1 MRWTRRTGP
10 SLAVVATALLATSCS
25 AGAGA
30 GSTANPAAA
39 KETSPLTAAL
49 GGEQESA
56 GPAPAVPGARKGGTV
71 NVYNSVEFRH
81 LDPQKV
87 YAGAAYNASLLWGRQ
102 LTQYQVVDG
111 KAKLVGDLATD
122 TGTSADGGRTWTYR
136 LKDGVAWEDGKP
148 ITAQDVKYGIERT
161 FGKGYEVGPPY
172 WPQWLTGEASYEDAR
187 KKYAGPQDGDLAAIE
202 TPDERTVVFHFPQ
215 PQADVPYMA
224 AQSSSSPVRRDKDTG
239 TDYDRLP
246 FATGPYRIAE
256 HVQNTR
262 MVLERN
268 PYWKAETDPVRSQYP
283 DRFVFTYG
291 KEALNIN
298 QEILSGRDGGADATT
313 ASDELSPEL
322 YRTAD
327 TDPKAK
333 DLVVSG
339 RQGAFVTQLVI
350 NNERVPDVE
359 VRKALHLAYPRQQ
372 ARQVQ
377 GGSRIG
383 ELATTL
389 SSPALI
395 DWQKYD
401 LYPARPEGDPDAA
414 KAQLAKAKQP
424 PASLTYGYKNT
435 PDGQRVAQVLVD
447 GFARAGITVV
457 PKPID
462 PKAFLD
468 EVHRADSPYDLYE
481 ETSSVDWPTPSTLV
495 PFAFDGR
502 AGNDLNS
509 ARYRNPAVDKEID
522 RINGIGE
529 PRAKAKELYAL
540 EQTVMKDVPVLPFA
554 YPTANQ
560 LRGGNVGGA
569 FIHPIYGTVGL
580 AWLYLKS

>member
-1 MRWTRRTGP
+1 MRWTKP
-10 SLAVVATALLATSCS
+10 SLAVVATALLASACS
-25 AGAGA
+25 AGAGTGPATA
-30 GSTANPAAA
+30 GASA

-49 GGEQESA
+49 GGEKESA
-56 GPAPAVPGARKGGTV
+56 GPAPAVPGARPGGTV

-87 YAGAAYNASLLWGRQ
+87 YAGATYNASLLWGRQ

-122 TGTSADGGRTWTYR
+122 TGASGDGGRTWTYR

-172 WPQWLTGEASYEDAR
+172 WPQWLTGEASYEAAR
-187 KKYAGPQDGDLAAIE
+187 TKYAGPQDGDLAAIE
-202 TPDERTVVFHFPQ
+202 TPDERTLVFHFPQ

-239 TDYDRLP
+239 TDYDRQP
-246 FATGPYRIAE
+246 FATGPYRIVE

-283 DRFVFTYG
+283 DKFVFTYG
-291 KEALNIN
+291 KEALNSN
-298 QEILSGRDGGADATT
+298 QEILSGRDGGANGTT
-313 ASDELSPEL
+313 ASDVLSPEL
-322 YRTAD
+322 YQTAD

-359 VRKALHLAYPRQQ
+359 VRKALHLGYPRQQ

-395 DWQKYD
+395 DWEKYD
-401 LYPARPEGDPDAA
+401 LYPARPEGDPEAA
-414 KAQLAKAKQP
+414 KATLAKAKQA

-447 GFARAGITVV
+447 GFAKSGITIV

-468 EVHRADSPYDLYE
+468 EVHRADSPYDLFE
-481 ETSSVDWPTPSTLV
+481 ETSSVDWPTPSTLI
-495 PFAFDGR
+495 PFSFDGR
-502 AGNDLNS
+502 AGSDLNS
-509 ARYRNPAVDKEID
+509 ARYRNPEVDKEID
-522 RINGIGE
+522 RINQIGE

-540 EQTVMKDVPVLPFA
+540 EKTVMKDVPVLPFA
-554 YPTANQ
+554 YPTVNQ
-560 LRGGNVGGA
+560 LRGSNVGGA
-569 FIHPIYGTVGL
+569 FVHPIYGTVSL

>member
-1 MRWTRRTGP
+1 MRWIKP
-10 SLAVVATALLATSCS
+10 SLAVIATAVLATSCS
-25 AGAGA
+25 AGAGSTSGTGGA
-30 GSTANPAAA
+30 GAAA
-39 KETSPLTAAL
+39 KESSPLTAAL
-49 GGEQESA
+49 GTEQESA
-56 GPAPAVPGARKGGTV
+56 GPAPAVPGARPGGTV
-71 NVYNSVEFRH
+71 NIYNTTDFRH

-87 YAGAAYNASLLWGRQ
+87 YAGAAYNTSLLWGRQ

-122 TGTSADGGRTWTYR
+122 TGTSADGGRTWTYK
-136 LKDGVAWEDGKP
+136 LKEGVSWEDGQP
-148 ITAQDVKYGIERT
+148 ITSQQVKYGIERS

-172 WPQWLTGEASYEDAR
+172 WPQWLTGEASYDDAR
-187 KKYAGPQDGDLAAIE
+187 KKYGGPQDGDLAAIE
-202 TPDERTVVFHFPQ
+202 TPDDRTLVLHFPQ

-224 AQSSSSPVRRDKDTG
+224 AQSSSSPVREDKDTG

-246 FATGPYRIAE
+246 FSSGPYRIVE

-262 MVLERN
+262 LVLERN
-268 PYWKAETDPVRSQYP
+268 PHWKAATDPIRNQYP
-283 DRFVFTYG
+283 EKFVFAFG

-313 ASDELSPEL
+313 VATQLSPEL
-322 YRTAD
+322 YQTVD

-333 DLVVSG
+333 ELVVSG

-377 GGSRIG
+377 GGTRVG

-389 SSPALI
+389 SSPALV

-401 LYPARPEGDPDAA
+401 LYPARPEGDPEAA
-414 KAQLAKAKQP
+414 KQALAKAKQP
-424 PASLTYGYKNT
+424 PAPLTYAYANT
-435 PDGQRVAQVLVD
+435 PNGQRVAQVLVE
-447 GFARAGITVV
+447 GFAKAGITIV
-457 PKPID
+457 PKPVD
-462 PKAFLD
+462 PKALLD
-468 EVHRADSPYDLYE
+468 EAHRADSPYDLFE

-495 PFAFDGR
+495 PFSFDGR
-502 AGNDLNS
+502 AGSDLNS
-509 ARYRNPAVDKEID
+509 ARYRNAEVDKEID
-522 RINGIGE
+522 RINQIGE

-554 YPTANQ
+554 YPTMNQ
-560 LRGGNVGGA
+560 LRGSNVGGA
-569 FIHPIYGTVGL
+569 FVHPIYGSVSP

>member
-1 MRWTRRTGP
+1 MRWTKP
-10 SLAVVATALLATSCS
+10 SLAVIATALLATSCS
-25 AGAGA
+25 AGASNTGSGGA
-30 GSTANPAAA
+30 QARD
-39 KETSPLTAAL
+39 TSPLTAAL
-49 GGEQESA
+49 GTEKESA
-56 GPAPAVPGARKGGTV
+56 GPAPAVAGARSGGTV
-71 NVYNSVEFRH
+71 NVYNSTEFRH

-87 YAGAAYNASLLWGRQ
+87 YAGAAYSASLLWGRQ

-136 LKDGVAWEDGKP
+136 LKEGVAWEDGKP
-148 ITAQDVKYGIERT
+148 ITSQDVKYGIERS

-172 WPQWLTGEASYEDAR
+172 WPLWLTGEVSYEAAR
-187 KKYAGPQDGDLAAIE
+187 AKYAGPQAGDLDAIQ

-239 TDYDRLP
+239 TDYDRVP

-268 PYWKAETDPVRSQYP
+268 PAWKAESDPIRNQYP

-291 KEALNIN
+291 REALNIN
-298 QEILSGRDGGADATT
+298 QQILSGRDGGADATVV
-313 ASDELSPEL
+313 SDVLSPEL
-322 YRTAD
+322 YQAAD

-333 DLVVSG
+333 ELVVSG
-339 RQGAFVTQLVI
+339 RRGAYVTRLLI
-350 NNERVPDVE
+350 NNDRVPDIA
-359 VRKALHLAYPRQQ
+359 VRKALNLAYPRQQ

-377 GGSRIG
+377 GGSRTG
-383 ELATTL
+383 EFATTL
-389 SSPALI
+389 SSPALV

-401 LYPARPEGDPDAA
+401 LYPAKPEGDPEAA
-414 KAQLAKAKQP
+414 KAELAKAAQP
-424 PASLTYGYKNT
+424 PASLTYAYKNT

-447 GFARAGITVV
+447 GFGKAGITVV

-462 PKAFLD
+462 PKAFSD
-468 EVHRADSPYDLYE
+468 EVARADSPYDLYE
-481 ETSSVDWPTPSTLV
+481 STNSVDWPTPSTLI
-495 PFAFDGR
+495 PFSFDGR
-502 AGNDLNS
+502 TS
-509 ARYRNPAVDKEID
+509 ADFNETRYRNPEVDKEID
-522 RINGIGE
+522 RINQIGE

-540 EQTVMKDVPVLPFA
+540 EQKVMKDLPELPLY
-554 YPTANQ
+554 YPSVNQ
-560 LRGGNVGGA
+560 LRGSNLGGA

-580 AWLYLKS
+580 SWLYLKS

>member
-1 MRWTRRTGP
+1 MRWTRP
-10 SLAVVATALLATSCS
+10 SLAVIATALLVTSCS
-25 AGAGA
+25 AGAGSTGSA
-30 GSTANPAAA
+30 GAGAST

-49 GGEQESA
+49 GTEQESA
-56 GPAPAVPGARKGGTV
+56 GPAPAVPGARAGGTL

-122 TGTSADGGRTWTYR
+122 TGTPADGGRTWTYK
-136 LKDGVAWEDGKP
+136 LKQGVAWEDGKP

-172 WPQWLTGEASYEDAR
+172 WPQWLTGEADYEAAR
-187 KKYAGPQDGDLAAIE
+187 AKYAGPQDGDLAAIE

-239 TDYDRLP
+239 TDYDRQP
-246 FATGPYRIAE
+246 FATGPYRIVE

-268 PYWKAETDPVRSQYP
+268 PAWKPETDPIRNQYP
-283 DRFVFTYG
+283 EKFVFTYG
-291 KEALNIN
+291 KEALNLN
-298 QEILSGRDGGADATT
+298 QEILSGRDGGANATT
-313 ASDELSPEL
+313 ASDTLSPEL
-322 YRTAD
+322 YQTTD
-327 TDPKAK
+327 TDPRAK
-333 DLVVSG
+333 ELVVTG

-350 NNERVPDVE
+350 NNERVPDLA
-359 VRKALHLAYPRQQ
+359 VRKALNLAYPRQQ

-377 GGSRIG
+377 GGSRTG
-383 ELATTL
+383 EAATTL

-401 LYPARPEGDPDAA
+401 LYPAKPEGDPEAA
-414 KAQLAKAKQP
+414 KAELAKAKQA
-424 PASLTYGYKNT
+424 PAGLTYAYRNT
-435 PDGQRVAQVLVD
+435 PNGQRVAQVLVD
-447 GFARAGITVV
+447 GFAKAGITVV
-457 PKPID
+457 PKPVD

-468 EVHRADSPYDLYE
+468 EVHRADSPYDLFE
-481 ETSSVDWPTPSTLV
+481 ETSSVDWPTPSTLI
-495 PFAFDGR
+495 PFSFDGR
-502 AGNDLNS
+502 AGSDLNS
-509 ARYRNPAVDKEID
+509 ARYRNPEVDKEID
-522 RINGIGE
+522 RINRIGE

-540 EQTVMKDVPVLPFA
+540 EQTVMKDLPVLPFS
-554 YPTANQ
+554 YPTTSQ
-560 LRGGNVGGA
+560 LRGSNVGGA
-569 FIHPIYGTVGL
+569 FVHPIYGTVSL

>member
-1 MRWTRRTGP
+1 MRWTRP
-10 SLAVVATALLATSCS
+10 SLAVIATALLATSCS
-25 AGAGA
+25 AGAGSTTGSGGAA
-30 GSTANPAAA
+30 GASA
-39 KETSPLTAAL
+39 KETSPLTAVL
-49 GGEQESA
+49 GSEQESA
-56 GPAPAVPGARKGGTV
+56 GPAPAVPGARAGGTV

-87 YAGAAYNASLLWGRQ
+87 YAGATYNASLLWGRQ

-122 TGTSADGGRTWTYR
+122 TGTPADGGRTWTYR
-136 LKDGVAWEDGKP
+136 LKPGVAWEDGQP

-172 WPQWLTGEASYEDAR
+172 WPQWLTGEAGYEAAR
-187 KKYAGPQDGDLAAIE
+187 TKYAGPQAGDLDAIE
-202 TPDERTVVFHFPQ
+202 TPDERTIVFHFPQ

-246 FATGPYRIAE
+246 FATGPYRIVE

-268 PYWKAETDPVRSQYP
+268 PAWKPETDPIRSQYP
-283 DRFVFTYG
+283 EKFVFTYG
-291 KEALNIN
+291 KEALNLN
-298 QEILSGRDGGADATT
+298 QEILSGRDGGANATT
-313 ASDELSPEL
+313 ASDTLSAEL
-322 YRTAD
+322 YQTTD

-333 DLVVSG
+333 ELVVSG
-339 RQGAFVTQLVI
+339 RQGAFVTQLMI
-350 NNERVPDVE
+350 NNARVPDVE

-377 GGSRIG
+377 GGARTG

-395 DWQKYD
+395 DHQKYD
-401 LYPARPEGDPDAA
+401 LYPARPEGDPEAA
-414 KAQLAKAKQP
+414 RAALAKAEQAP
-424 PASLTYGYKNT
+424 GSLTYAYRNT
-435 PDGQRVAQVLVD
+435 PTGQRVAQVLVE
-447 GFARAGITVV
+447 GFGKAGITVV
-457 PKPID
+457 PKPVD

-468 EVHRADSPYDLYE
+468 EVHRTDSPYDLFE

-495 PFAFDGR
+495 PFSFDGR
-502 AGNDLNS
+502 AGSDINS
-509 ARYRNPAVDKEID
+509 ARYRNPEVDKEID
-522 RINGIGE
+522 RINQIGE

-540 EQTVMKDVPVLPFA
+540 EQTVMKDLPVLPFA
-554 YPTANQ
+554 YPTVNQ
-560 LRGGNVGGA
+560 LRGSNVGGA
-569 FIHPIYGTVGL
+569 FVHPIYGTVSL

>member
-1 MRWTRRTGP
+1 MRWIRP
-10 SLAVVATALLATSCS
+10 SLAVLATALLATSCS
-25 AGAGA
+25 AGAA
-30 GSTANPAAA
+30 STSSTAGPGAAA
-39 KETSPLTAAL
+39 KDASPLTAAL
-49 GGEQESA
+49 GTEQESA
-56 GPAPAVPGARKGGTV
+56 GPAPAVAGARQGGTV
-71 NVYNSVEFRH
+71 NVYNATDFRH

-87 YAGAAYNASLLWGRQ
+87 YAGATYNTSLLWGRQ

-122 TGTSADGGRTWTYR
+122 TGTSTDGGRTWTYR
-136 LKDGVAWEDGKP
+136 LKEGVAWEDGQP
-148 ITAQDVKYGIERT
+148 ITSQQVKYGIQRS

-172 WPQWLTGEASYEDAR
+172 WPQWLTGEASYDDAR
-187 KKYAGPQDGDLAAIE
+187 KKYGGPQDGDLAAIE

-239 TDYDRLP
+239 TDYDRQP
-246 FATGPYRIAE
+246 FATGPYRIVE

-268 PYWKAETDPVRSQYP
+268 PHWKPETDPIRSQYP
-283 DRFVFTYG
+283 EKFVFTFG

-313 ASDELSPEL
+313 AATLLSPEL
-322 YRTAD
+322 YQTVD

-339 RQGAFVTQLVI
+339 RQGAFVTYLMV
-350 NNERVPDVE
+350 NNERVADVE
-359 VRKALHLAYPRQQ
+359 VRKALNLAYPRQQ
-372 ARQVQ
+372 ARQVR
-377 GGSRIG
+377 GGSRAG

-389 SSPALI
+389 SSPALL

-401 LYPARPEGDPDAA
+401 LDPARPEGDPEAA
-414 KAQLAKAKQP
+414 KAALAKAKQA
-424 PASLTYGYKNT
+424 PAPLTYAYANT

-447 GFARAGITVV
+447 GFAKAGITVV
-457 PKPID
+457 PKPVD
-462 PKAFLD
+462 PKALLD
-468 EVHRADSPYDLYE
+468 EVHRADSPYDLWE
-481 ETSSVDWPTPSTLV
+481 ETSSVDWPTPSTLI
-495 PFAFDGR
+495 PFSFDGR
-502 AGNDLNS
+502 ANSDINS
-509 ARYRNPAVDKEID
+509 ARYRNPEVDKEID
-522 RINGIGE
+522 RINQIGE

-540 EQTVMKDVPVLPFA
+540 EQTVMKDLPVLPFS
-554 YPTANQ
+554 YPTVNQ
-560 LRGGNVGGA
+560 LRGSNVGGA
-569 FIHPIYGTVGL
+569 FIHPIYGTVSL

>member
-1 MRWTRRTGP
+1 MRWTKP
-10 SLAVVATALLATSCS
+10 SLAVIATALLATSCS
-25 AGAGA
+25 AGAGSTGSAA
-30 GSTANPAAA
+30 GAAPT

-49 GGEQESA
+49 GTEKDSA
-56 GPAPAVPGARKGGTV
+56 GPAPAVPGARPGGTV

-87 YAGAAYNASLLWGRQ
+87 YAGASYNASLLWGRQ
-102 LTQYQVVDG
+102 LTQYQIVDG
-111 KAKLVGDLATD
+111 QAKLVGDLATD
-122 TGTSADGGRTWTYR
+122 TGTSTDGGRTWTYR
-136 LKDGVAWEDGKP
+136 LKEGVAWEDGKP
-148 ITAQDVKYGIERT
+148 VTAQDVKYGIERT

-172 WPQWLTGEASYEDAR
+172 WPQWLTGEADYEAAR
-187 KKYAGPQDGDLAAIE
+187 AKYAGPQDGDLAAIE
-202 TPDERTVVFHFPQ
+202 TPDERTLVFHFPQ

-268 PYWKAETDPVRSQYP
+268 PAWKAETDPIRNQYP
-283 DRFVFTYG
+283 DKFVFTYG
-291 KEALNIN
+291 KEALNGN
-298 QEILSGRDGGADATT
+298 QEILSGRDGGANATT

-322 YRTAD
+322 YQAAD

-333 DLVVSG
+333 GLIVSG
-339 RQGAFVTQLVI
+339 RRGAFVSQLVI
-350 NNERVPDVE
+350 NNERVPDVQ
-359 VRKALHLAYPRQQ
+359 VRRALNLAYPRQQ

-377 GGSRIG
+377 GGSRTG

-401 LYPARPEGDPDAA
+401 LNPAKPEGDPEAA
-414 KAQLAKAKQP
+414 KVALAKAEHA

-447 GFARAGITVV
+447 GFGKAGITVV

-468 EVHRADSPYDLYE
+468 EVHRADSPYDLFE
-481 ETSSVDWPTPSTLV
+481 ETSSVDWPTPSTLI
-495 PFAFDGR
+495 PFSFDGR
-502 AGNDLNS
+502 AGGDINS

-522 RINGIGE
+522 RINQIGE

-540 EQTVMKDVPVLPFA
+540 EQTVMKDLPVLPLT
-554 YPTANQ
+554 YPTVNQ
-560 LRGGNVGGA
+560 LRGSNVGGA
-569 FIHPIYGTVGL
+569 FIHPIYGAVGL
-580 AWLYLKS
+580 TWLYLKS

>member
-1 MRWTRRTGP
+1 MRWTKP
-10 SLAVVATALLATSCS
+10 SLAVIATALLATSCS
-25 AGAGA
+25 AGAGSTGSAA
-30 GSTANPAAA
+30 GPAPA

-49 GGEQESA
+49 GTEKDSA
-56 GPAPAVPGARKGGTV
+56 GPAPAVPGARPGGTV

-87 YAGAAYNASLLWGRQ
+87 YAGASYNASLLWGRQ
-102 LTQYQVVDG
+102 LTQYQIVDG

-122 TGTSADGGRTWTYR
+122 TGTSTDGGRTWTYR
-136 LKDGVAWEDGKP
+136 LKEGVAWEDGKP

-172 WPQWLTGEASYEDAR
+172 WPQWLTGEPSYEAAR
-187 KKYAGPQDGDLAAIE
+187 AKYAGPQDGDLAAIE
-202 TPDERTVVFHFPQ
+202 TPDERTLVLHFPQ

-246 FATGPYRIAE
+246 FASGPYRIAE

-268 PYWKAETDPVRSQYP
+268 PAWKAETDPIRNQYP
-283 DRFVFTYG
+283 DKFVFTYG
-291 KEALNIN
+291 KEALNGN
-298 QEILSGRDGGADATT
+298 QEILSGRDGGANATT

-322 YRTAD
+322 YQAAD

-339 RQGAFVTQLVI
+339 RRGAFVSQLVI

-359 VRKALHLAYPRQQ
+359 VRRALNLAYPRQQ

-377 GGSRIG
+377 GGSRTG

-401 LYPARPEGDPDAA
+401 LNPAKPEGDPEAA
-414 KAQLAKAKQP
+414 KAALAKAEQA

-447 GFARAGITVV
+447 GFGKAGITVV

-468 EVHRADSPYDLYE
+468 EVHRADSPYDLFE
-481 ETSSVDWPTPSTLV
+481 ETSSVDWPTPSTLI
-495 PFAFDGR
+495 PFSFDGR
-502 AGNDLNS
+502 AGGDINA

-522 RINGIGE
+522 RINQIGE

-540 EQTVMKDVPVLPFA
+540 EQTVMKDLPVLPLT
-554 YPTANQ
+554 YPTVNQ
-560 LRGGNVGGA
+560 LRGSNVGGA
-569 FIHPIYGTVGL
+569 FIHPIYGAVGL
-580 AWLYLKS
+580 TWLYLKS

>member
-1 MRWTRRTGP
+1 MRWTRP
-10 SLAVVATALLATSCS
+10 SLAVIATALLVTSCS
-25 AGAGA
+25 AGAGSTGSA
-30 GSTANPAAA
+30 GPGASA

-49 GGEQESA
+49 GTEQEST
-56 GPAPAVPGARKGGTV
+56 GPAPAVPGARAGGTV

-87 YAGAAYNASLLWGRQ
+87 YAGATYNASLLWGRQ
-102 LTQYQVVDG
+102 LTQYQIVDG

-122 TGTSADGGRTWTYR
+122 TGTPTDGGHTWTYR
-136 LKDGVAWEDGKP
+136 LKPGVAWEDGKP

-172 WPQWLTGEASYEDAR
+172 WPQWLTGAADYEAAR
-187 KKYAGPQDGDLAAIE
+187 AEYAGPQDGDLAAIE

-239 TDYDRLP
+239 MDYDRQP
-246 FATGPYRIAE
+246 FATGPYRIVE

-268 PYWKAETDPVRSQYP
+268 PAWKPETDPIRSQYP
-283 DRFVFTYG
+283 ERFVFTYG
-291 KEALNIN
+291 KEALNLN

-313 ASDELSPEL
+313 AADPLSPEL
-322 YRTAD
+322 YQTTD
-327 TDPKAK
+327 TDPKAQE
-333 DLVVSG
+333 LVVSG

-359 VRKALHLAYPRQQ
+359 VRKALHLAYPRRQ

-377 GGSRIG
+377 GGARTG

-395 DWQKYD
+395 DWEKYD
-401 LYPARPEGDPDAA
+401 LYPAKPEGDPEAA
-414 KAQLAKAKQP
+414 RAELAKAGQAP
-424 PASLTYGYKNT
+424 GSLTYAYRNT
-435 PDGQRVAQVLVD
+435 PNGQRVAQVLVD
-447 GFARAGITVV
+447 GFAKAGITVV

-468 EVHRADSPYDLYE
+468 EVHRADSPYDLFE

-495 PFAFDGR
+495 PFSFDGR
-502 AGNDLNS
+502 AGSDINS
-509 ARYRNPAVDKEID
+509 ARYRNPVVDAEID
-522 RINGIGE
+522 RINRIGE

-540 EQTVMKDVPVLPFA
+540 EQTVMKDLPVLPLA
-554 YPTANQ
+554 YPTVSQ
-560 LRGGNVGGA
+560 LHGSNVGGA
-569 FIHPIYGTVGL
+569 FIHPIYGTVSL

>member
-1 MRWTRRTGP
+1 MRWIKP
-10 SLAVVATALLATSCS
+10 SLAVIATAVLATSCS
-25 AGAGA
+25 AGAGSTSGA
-30 GSTANPAAA
+30 GAGAA
-39 KETSPLTAAL
+39 KESSPLTAAL
-49 GGEQESA
+49 GTEKESA
-56 GPAPAVPGARKGGTV
+56 GPAPAVPGARPGGTV
-71 NVYNSVEFRH
+71 NVYNTTDFRH

-87 YAGAAYNASLLWGRQ
+87 YAGAAYNTSLLWGRQ

-136 LKDGVAWEDGKP
+136 LKEGVAWEDGQP
-148 ITAQDVKYGIERT
+148 ITSQQVKYGIERS

-172 WPQWLTGEASYEDAR
+172 WPQWLTGEASYDDAR
-187 KKYAGPQDGDLAAIE
+187 KKYGGPQDGDLAAIE
-202 TPDERTVVFHFPQ
+202 TPDDRTLVLHFPQ

-224 AQSSSSPVRRDKDTG
+224 AQSSSSPVRKDKDTG

-246 FATGPYRIAE
+246 FSSGPYRIAE

-262 MVLERN
+262 LVLERN
-268 PYWKAETDPVRSQYP
+268 PHWKAETDPIRNQYP
-283 DRFVFTYG
+283 EKFVFTFG

-313 ASDELSPEL
+313 VATQLSPEL
-322 YRTAD
+322 YQSVD
-327 TDPKAK
+327 TDPEAK
-333 DLVVSG
+333 ELVVSG

-350 NNERVPDVE
+350 NNERVPDVQ

-377 GGSRIG
+377 GGTRVG

-389 SSPALI
+389 SSPALV

-401 LYPARPEGDPDAA
+401 LYPAKPEGDPEAA
-414 KAQLAKAKQP
+414 KQELAKAKQP
-424 PASLTYGYKNT
+424 PAALTYAYANT
-435 PDGQRVAQVLVD
+435 PNGQRVAQVLVE
-447 GFARAGITVV
+447 GFAKAGITIV

-462 PKAFLD
+462 AKALLD
-468 EVHRADSPYDLYE
+468 EAHRADSPYDLFE

-495 PFAFDGR
+495 PFSFDGR
-502 AGNDLNS
+502 ANSDLNS
-509 ARYRNPAVDKEID
+509 ARYHNAEVDKEID
-522 RINGIGE
+522 RINQIGE

-554 YPTANQ
+554 YPTMNQ
-560 LRGGNVGGA
+560 LRGSNVGGA
-569 FIHPIYGTVGL
+569 FVHPIYGSVSL

>member
-1 MRWTRRTGP
+1 MRWIKP
-10 SLAVVATALLATSCS
+10 SLAVVATAVLATSCS
-25 AGAGA
+25 AGAGSTPGTGA
-30 GSTANPAAA
+30 GATAR
-39 KETSPLTAAL
+39 ESSPLTAAL
-49 GGEQESA
+49 GTEKESA
-56 GPAPAVPGARKGGTV
+56 GPAPAVPGARAGGTV
-71 NVYNSVEFRH
+71 NVYNTTDFRH

-87 YAGAAYNASLLWGRQ
+87 YAGAAYNTSLLWGRQ

-111 KAKLVGDLATD
+111 KARLVGDLATD
-122 TGTSADGGRTWTYR
+122 TGTPADGGRTWTYR
-136 LKDGVAWEDGKP
+136 LKEGVAWEDGQP
-148 ITAQDVKYGIERT
+148 ITSQQVKYGIERS

-172 WPQWLTGEASYEDAR
+172 WPQWLTGEASYDDAR

-202 TPDERTVVFHFPQ
+202 TPDDRTLVLHFPQ

-246 FATGPYRIAE
+246 FASGPYRIAE

-262 MVLERN
+262 LVLERN
-268 PYWKAETDPVRSQYP
+268 PHWKAETDPIRSQYP
-283 DRFVFTYG
+283 ERFVFTFG

-313 ASDELSPEL
+313 VATQLSPEL
-322 YRTAD
+322 YQNVD

-333 DLVVSG
+333 ELVVSG

-377 GGSRIG
+377 GGSRVG

-389 SSPALI
+389 SSPALV

-401 LYPARPEGDPDAA
+401 LYPAKPEGDPEAA
-414 KAQLAKAKQP
+414 KQALARAKQP
-424 PASLTYGYKNT
+424 PAALTYAYAST
-435 PDGQRVAQVLVD
+435 PNGQRVAQVLVE
-447 GFARAGITVV
+447 GFAKAGITIV
-457 PKPID
+457 PKPVD
-462 PKAFLD
+462 PKALLD
-468 EVHRADSPYDLYE
+468 EAHRADSPYDLFE

-495 PFAFDGR
+495 PFSFDGR
-502 AGNDLNS
+502 ANGDLNS
-509 ARYRNPAVDKEID
+509 ARYRNAEVDKEID
-522 RINGIGE
+522 RINQIGE

-554 YPTANQ
+554 YPAVNQ
-560 LRGGNVGGA
+560 LRGSNVGGA
-569 FIHPIYGTVGL
+569 FVHPIYGSVGL

>member
-1 MRWTRRTGP
+1 MRWTRP
-10 SLAVVATALLATSCS
+10 SLAVIATALLATSCS
-25 AGAGA
+25 AGAGSTGSA
-30 GSTANPAAA
+30 GAGAPA

-49 GGEQESA
+49 GTEQESA
-56 GPAPAVPGARKGGTV
+56 GPAPAVPGARAGGTV

-122 TGTSADGGRTWTYR
+122 TGTPADGGRTWTYR
-136 LKDGVAWEDGKP
+136 LKQGVAWEDGKP
-148 ITAQDVKYGIERT
+148 ITSQDVKYGIERT

-172 WPQWLTGEASYEDAR
+172 WPQWLTGEADYEAAR
-187 KKYAGPQDGDLAAIE
+187 AKYAGPQDGDLAAIE
-202 TPDERTVVFHFPQ
+202 TPDERTLVFHFPQ

-239 TDYDRLP
+239 TEYDRQP
-246 FATGPYRIAE
+246 FATGPYRIVE

-268 PYWKAETDPVRSQYP
+268 PAWKPETDPIRNQYP
-283 DRFVFTYG
+283 EKFVFTYG
-291 KEALNIN
+291 KETLNLN
-298 QEILSGRDGGADATT
+298 QEILSGRDGGANATT
-313 ASDELSPEL
+313 AADVLSPEL
-322 YRTAD
+322 YQTAD
-327 TDPKAK
+327 TDPKARE
-333 DLVVSG
+333 LVVTG

-350 NNERVPDVE
+350 NNERVPDLA
-359 VRKALHLAYPRQQ
+359 VRKALNLAYPRQQ

-377 GGSRIG
+377 GGARTG

-401 LYPARPEGDPDAA
+401 LDPAKPEGDPEAA
-414 KAQLAKAKQP
+414 RAELAKAGQAP
-424 PASLTYGYKNT
+424 GSLTYGYKNT
-435 PDGQRVAQVLVD
+435 PNGQRVAQVLVD
-447 GFARAGITVV
+447 GFAKAGITVV

-468 EVHRADSPYDLYE
+468 EVHRTDAPYDLFE

-495 PFAFDGR
+495 PFSFDGR
-502 AGNDLNS
+502 AGSDINA

-522 RINGIGE
+522 RINRIGE

-540 EQTVMKDVPVLPFA
+540 EQTVMKDLPVLPFA
-554 YPTANQ
+554 YPTTSQ
-560 LRGGNVGGA
+560 LRGSNVGGA
-569 FIHPIYGTVGL
+569 FVHPIYGTVSL

>member
-1 MRWTRRTGP
+1 MRWTKP
-10 SLAVVATALLATSCS
+10 SLAVIATALLATSCS
-25 AGAGA
+25 AGASNSGSGGA
-30 GSTANPAAA
+30 QA

-49 GGEQESA
+49 GTEKESA
-56 GPAPAVPGARKGGTV
+56 GPAPAVAGARSGGTV
-71 NVYNSVEFRH
+71 NVYNATEFRH

-87 YAGAAYNASLLWGRQ
+87 YAGATYSASLLWGRQ

-136 LKDGVAWEDGKP
+136 LKQGVAWEDGKP

-172 WPQWLTGEASYEDAR
+172 WPQWLTGEAGYEAAVA
-187 KKYAGPQDGDLAAIE
+187 KYAGPQSGDLAAIE

-224 AQSSSSPVRRDKDTG
+224 AQSSSAPVRRDKDTG

-268 PYWKAETDPVRSQYP
+268 PAWKAETDPIRNQYP

-291 KEALNIN
+291 KETLSIN
-298 QEILSGRDGGADATT
+298 QQILSGRDGGADATT
-313 ASDELSPEL
+313 AADTLSPEL
-322 YRTAD
+322 YQSAD

-333 DLVVSG
+333 ELVVSG
-339 RQGAFVTQLVI
+339 RQGAFVTQLVV
-350 NNERVPDVE
+350 NNERVSDVA

-377 GGSRIG
+377 GGSRTG

-401 LYPARPEGDPDAA
+401 LYPARPEGDPEAA
-414 KAQLAKAKQP
+414 RAELAKAKQA

-435 PDGQRVAQVLVD
+435 PNGQRVAQVLVD
-447 GFARAGITVV
+447 GFGKAGITVV

-462 PKAFLD
+462 PKSFLD
-468 EVHRADSPYDLYE
+468 EVHRADSPYDLFE
-481 ETSSVDWPTPSTLV
+481 ETSSVDWPTPSTLI
-495 PFAFDGR
+495 PFSFDGR
-502 AGNDLNS
+502 AGADLNA
-509 ARYRNPAVDKEID
+509 ARYRNPEVDKEID
-522 RINGIGE
+522 RINRIGE

-540 EQTVMKDVPVLPFA
+540 ERTVMKDVPVLPYA
-554 YPTANQ
+554 YPTVNQ
-560 LRGGNVGGA
+560 LRGANVGGA
-569 FIHPIYGTVGL
+569 FIHPIYGTIGL
-580 AWLYLKS
+580 SWLYLKS

>member
-1 MRWTRRTGP
+1 MRWIKP

-30 GSTANPAAA
+30 GSGTSSAPA
-39 KETSPLTAAL
+39 KDSSPLTAAL
-49 GGEQESA
+49 GTEKESA
-56 GPAPAVPGARKGGTV
+56 GPAPAVPGARAGGTV
-71 NVYNSVEFRH
+71 NVYNTVDFRH

-87 YAGAAYNASLLWGRQ
+87 YAGAAYNTSLLWGRQ

-122 TGTSADGGRTWTYR
+122 TGTPADGGRTWTYR
-136 LKDGVAWEDGKP
+136 LKEGVAWEDGQP
-148 ITAQDVKYGIERT
+148 ITSQQVKYGIERT

-172 WPQWLTGEASYEDAR
+172 WPQWLTGEAGYDDAR
-187 KKYAGPQDGDLAAIE
+187 KKYGGPQDGDLAAIE
-202 TPDERTVVFHFPQ
+202 TPDDRTLVFHFPQ

-224 AQSSSSPVRRDKDTG
+224 AQSSSSPVRKDKDTG

-246 FATGPYRIAE
+246 FSSGPYRIAE

-268 PYWKAETDPVRSQYP
+268 PHWKPETDPIRNQYP
-283 DRFVFTYG
+283 EKFVFSFG

-313 ASDELSPEL
+313 VATQLSPEL
-322 YRTAD
+322 YQTVD

-377 GGSRIG
+377 GGTRAG

-389 SSPALI
+389 SSPALV

-401 LYPARPEGDPDAA
+401 LYPAKPEGDPEAA
-414 KAQLAKAKQP
+414 KAALARAKQA
-424 PASLTYGYKNT
+424 PASLTYAYANT
-435 PDGQRVAQVLVD
+435 PTGQRVAQVLVE
-447 GFARAGITVV
+447 GFAKAGITIV
-457 PKPID
+457 PKPVD
-462 PKAFLD
+462 AKALLD
-468 EVHRADSPYDLYE
+468 EAHRADSPYDLFE
-481 ETSSVDWPTPSTLV
+481 ETSSVDWPTPSTLI
-495 PFAFDGR
+495 PFSFDGR
-502 AGNDLNS
+502 ANSDLNS
-509 ARYRNPAVDKEID
+509 ARYRNSAVDQEID

-554 YPTANQ
+554 YPTMNQ
-560 LRGGNVGGA
+560 LRGSNVGGA
-569 FIHPIYGTVGL
+569 FVHPIYGSVSP

>member
-1 MRWTRRTGP
+1 MRWTKP
-10 SLAVVATALLATSCS
+10 SLAVIATALLATSCS
-25 AGAGA
+25 AGAGGSGSAPA
-30 GSTANPAAA
+30 GASA

-49 GGEQESA
+49 GTEKESA
-56 GPAPAVPGARKGGTV
+56 GPAPAVPGARPGGTV

-87 YAGAAYNASLLWGRQ
+87 YAGATYNASLLWGRQ

-122 TGTSADGGRTWTYR
+122 TGTPADGGRTWTYR
-136 LKDGVAWEDGKP
+136 LKEGVAWEDGKP
-148 ITAQDVKYGIERT
+148 ITSQDVKYGIERT

-172 WPQWLTGEASYEDAR
+172 WPQWLTGEASYEAAR
-187 KKYAGPQDGDLAAIE
+187 AKYTGPQDGDLAAIE
-202 TPDERTVVFHFPQ
+202 TPDERTIVFHFPQ

-239 TDYDRLP
+239 TDYDKLP
-246 FATGPYRIAE
+246 FATGPYRIVE

-268 PYWKAETDPVRSQYP
+268 PAWKAETDPIRNQYP
-283 DRFVFTYG
+283 DKFVFTYG

-298 QEILSGRDGGADATT
+298 QEILSGRDGGANATT
-313 ASDELSPEL
+313 ANDTLSPEL
-322 YRTAD
+322 YQTVD
-327 TDPKAK
+327 TDPKARE
-333 DLVVSG
+333 LVVSG
-339 RQGAFVTQLVI
+339 REGAFVTQLII

-377 GGSRIG
+377 GGSRTG

-401 LYPARPEGDPDAA
+401 LYPAKPEGDPEAA
-414 KAQLAKAKQP
+414 KAELAKAKQA

-435 PDGQRVAQVLVD
+435 PEGQRVAQVLVD
-447 GFARAGITVV
+447 GFAKAGITVV

-468 EVHRADSPYDLYE
+468 EVHRADSPYDLFE
-481 ETSSVDWPTPSTLV
+481 ETSSVDWPTPSTLI
-495 PFAFDGR
+495 PFSFDGR
-502 AGNDLNS
+502 AGSDLNA
-509 ARYRNPAVDKEID
+509 ARYRNPEVDKEID
-522 RINGIGE
+522 RINQIGE

-554 YPTANQ
+554 YPTTNQ
-560 LRGGNVGGA
+560 LRGSNVGGA
-569 FIHPIYGTVGL
+569 FVHPIYGTVGL
-580 AWLYLKS
+580 TWLYLKS

>member
-1 MRWTRRTGP
+1 MRWTKP
-10 SLAVVATALLATSCS
+10 SLAVIATALLATSCS
-25 AGAGA
+25 AGASNSGSGGA
-30 GSTANPAAA
+30 QA
-39 KETSPLTAAL
+39 KEISPLTAAL
-49 GGEQESA
+49 GTEKESA
-56 GPAPAVPGARKGGTV
+56 GPAPAVVGARSGGTL
-71 NVYNSVEFRH
+71 NVYNSTEFRH

-87 YAGAAYNASLLWGRQ
+87 YAGAAYSASLLWGRQ

-122 TGTSADGGRTWTYR
+122 TGTPADGGRTWTYR
-136 LKDGVAWEDGKP
+136 LKQGVAWEDGKP

-172 WPQWLTGEASYEDAR
+172 WPQWLTGEAGYEAAVA
-187 KKYAGPQDGDLAAIE
+187 KYAGPQSGDLAAIE
-202 TPDERTVVFHFPQ
+202 IPDDRTIVFHFPQ

-268 PYWKAETDPVRSQYP
+268 PAWKAETDPIRNQYP
-283 DRFVFTYG
+283 DKVVFTYG
-291 KEALNIN
+291 KETLSIN
-298 QEILSGRDGGADATT
+298 QQILSGRDGGADATV
-313 ASDELSPEL
+313 ASDALSPEL
-322 YRTAD
+322 YQSAD

-339 RQGAFVTQLVI
+339 RRGAFVTQLMI
-350 NNERVPDVE
+350 NDERVPDVA

-377 GGSRIG
+377 GGPRTG

-389 SSPALI
+389 SSPAMV

-401 LYPARPEGDPDAA
+401 LFPAKPEGDPEAA
-414 KAQLAKAKQP
+414 KAELAKAKQA
-424 PASLTYGYKNT
+424 PASLTYGYRNT
-435 PDGQRVAQVLVD
+435 PEGQRVAQVLVD
-447 GFARAGITVV
+447 GFGKAGITIV

-462 PKAFLD
+462 PKSFLD
-468 EVHRADSPYDLYE
+468 EVHRTDSPYDLFE
-481 ETSSVDWPTPSTLV
+481 ETSSVDWPTPSTLI
-495 PFAFDGR
+495 PFSFDGR
-502 AGNDLNS
+502 AGADING
-509 ARYRNPAVDKEID
+509 ARYRNPEVDKEID
-522 RINGIGE
+522 RINQIGE

-540 EQTVMKDVPVLPFA
+540 EQKVMKDVPVLPFS
-554 YPTANQ
+554 YPTVNQ
-560 LRGGNVGGA
+560 LRGANVGGA
-569 FIHPIYGTVGL
+569 AIHPIYGTIGL
-580 AWLYLKS
+580 SWLYLKS

>member
-1 MRWTRRTGP
+1 MRWTKP
-10 SLAVVATALLATSCS
+10 SLAVIATVLLATSCS
-25 AGAGA
+25 AGAGSTGSAA
-30 GSTANPAAA
+30 GGAPA

-49 GGEQESA
+49 GTERESA
-56 GPAPAVPGARKGGTV
+56 GPAPAVPGARPGGTV

-87 YAGAAYNASLLWGRQ
+87 YAGAGYNASLLWGRQ
-102 LTQYQVVDG
+102 LTQYQIVDG

-122 TGTSADGGRTWTYR
+122 TGTPADGGRTWTYR
-136 LKDGVAWEDGKP
+136 LKEGVAWEDGKP
-148 ITAQDVKYGIERT
+148 ITSQDVKYGIERT

-172 WPQWLTGEASYEDAR
+172 WPQWLTGEPSYEAAR
-187 KKYAGPQDGDLAAIE
+187 ARYAGPQVGDLAAIE
-202 TPDERTVVFHFPQ
+202 TPDERTLVFHFPQ

-224 AQSSSSPVRRDKDTG
+224 AQSSSAPVRRDKDTG

-246 FATGPYRIAE
+246 FATGPYRIVE

-268 PYWKAETDPVRSQYP
+268 PAWKAETDPIRNQYP

-291 KEALNIN
+291 KEALNGN
-298 QEILSGRDGGADATT
+298 QQILSGRDGGADATT

-322 YRTAD
+322 YQSAD

-333 DLVVSG
+333 ELVVSG
-339 RQGAFVTQLVI
+339 RRGAFVSQLVI

-359 VRKALHLAYPRQQ
+359 VRRALHLGYPRQQ

-377 GGSRIG
+377 GGSRTG

-401 LYPARPEGDPDAA
+401 LYPAKPEGDPQAA
-414 KAQLAKAKQP
+414 KAALAKAAQAP
-424 PASLTYGYKNT
+424 SSLTYAYKNT

-447 GFARAGITVV
+447 GFAKAGLTVV

-462 PKAFLD
+462 PKAYLD
-468 EVHRADSPYDLYE
+468 EVHRADSPYDLFE
-481 ETSSVDWPTPSTLV
+481 ETSSVDWPTPSTLI
-495 PFAFDGR
+495 PFSFDGR
-502 AGNDLNS
+502 AGSDINS
-509 ARYRNPAVDKEID
+509 ARYRNPEVDREID
-522 RINGIGE
+522 RINQIGE

-540 EQTVMKDVPVLPFA
+540 EQTVMKDLPVLPLT
-554 YPTANQ
+554 YPTVNQ
-560 LRGGNVGGA
+560 LRGSNVGGA
-569 FIHPIYGTVGL
+569 FIHPIYGAVGL
-580 AWLYLKS
+580 TWLYLKS

>member
-1 MRWTRRTGP
+1 MRWTRP
-10 SLAVVATALLATSCS
+10 SLAVIAAALLTTSCS
-25 AGAGA
+25 AGAGSTGHA
-30 GSTANPAAA
+30 GGAAS
-39 KETSPLTAAL
+39 KDTSPLTAAL
-49 GGEQESA
+49 GTEKDSA
-56 GPAPAVPGARKGGTV
+56 GPAPAVPGARPGGTV

-87 YAGAAYNASLLWGRQ
+87 YAGATYNASLLWGRQ

-122 TGTSADGGRTWTYR
+122 TGTSTDEGRTWTYR
-136 LKDGVAWEDGKP
+136 LKEGVAWEDGKP
-148 ITAQDVKYGIERT
+148 ITSEDVKYGIERT

-172 WPQWLTGEASYEDAR
+172 WPQWLTGEPNYEAAR
-187 KKYAGPQDGDLAAIE
+187 AKYAGPQAGGLAAIE
-202 TPDERTVVFHFPQ
+202 TPDARTLVFHFPQ

-239 TDYDRLP
+239 TEYDRLP
-246 FATGPYRIAE
+246 FATGPYRIVE

-268 PYWKAETDPVRSQYP
+268 PAWKAETDPIRNQYP

-291 KEALNIN
+291 KEALNGN
-298 QEILSGRDGGADATT
+298 QEILSGRDGGANATT

-322 YRTAD
+322 YQVTD
-327 TDPKAK
+327 TDPKAGE
-333 DLVVSG
+333 LVVSG
-339 RQGAFVTQLVI
+339 RRGAFVSQLVI

-359 VRKALHLAYPRQQ
+359 VRRALNLAYPRQQ

-377 GGSRIG
+377 GGSRTG
-383 ELATTL
+383 ELASTL
-389 SSPALI
+389 SSPALL

-401 LYPARPEGDPDAA
+401 LNPARPEGDPEAA
-414 KAQLAKAKQP
+414 KAALAKAKQAP
-424 PASLTYGYKNT
+424 GTLSYAYRNT

-447 GFARAGITVV
+447 GFGKAGITVV

-468 EVHRADSPYDLYE
+468 EVHRADSPYDLFE
-481 ETSSVDWPTPSTLV
+481 ETSSVDWPTPSTLI
-495 PFAFDGR
+495 PFSFDGR
-502 AGNDLNS
+502 AGSDINS
-509 ARYRNPAVDKEID
+509 ARYRNPEVDREID
-522 RINGIGE
+522 RINRIGE

-540 EQTVMKDVPVLPFA
+540 EQTVMKDLPVLPLA
-554 YPTANQ
+554 YPTVNQ
-560 LRGGNVGGA
+560 LRGSNVGGA
-569 FIHPIYGTVGL
+569 FIHPIYGAVGL
-580 AWLYLKS
+580 TWLYLKS

>member
-1 MRWTRRTGP
+1 MRWTRP
-10 SLAVVATALLATSCS
+10 SLAVIATALLATSCS
-25 AGAGA
+25 AGAGSTGSAA
-30 GSTANPAAA
+30 GGAPA

-49 GGEQESA
+49 GTEKDSA
-56 GPAPAVPGARKGGTV
+56 GPAPAVPGARPGGTV

-102 LTQYQVVDG
+102 LTQYQIVDG
-111 KAKLVGDLATD
+111 KARLVGDLATD
-122 TGTSADGGRTWTYR
+122 TGTATDGGRTWTYR
-136 LKDGVAWEDGKP
+136 LKEGVAWEDGKP

-172 WPQWLTGEASYEDAR
+172 WPQWLTGAPDYESAR
-187 KKYAGPQDGDLAAIE
+187 AKYAGPQSGDLDAIE
-202 TPDERTVVFHFPQ
+202 TPDARTVVFHFPQ

-246 FATGPYRIAE
+246 FATGPYRIVE

-268 PYWKAETDPVRSQYP
+268 PAWKAETDPVRNQYP
-283 DRFVFTYG
+283 DKFVFTYG
-291 KEALNIN
+291 KETLNLN
-298 QEILSGRDGGADATT
+298 QQILSGRDGGADATT
-313 ASDELSPEL
+313 AADTLSPEL
-322 YRTAD
+322 YQTAD

-333 DLVVSG
+333 ELVVSG
-339 RQGAFVTQLVI
+339 RQGAFVTQLVV

-359 VRKALHLAYPRQQ
+359 VRKALNLAYPRQQ

-383 ELATTL
+383 ELASTL

-401 LYPARPEGDPDAA
+401 LYPAKPEGDPEAA
-414 KAQLAKAKQP
+414 KAELAKAKQA
-424 PASLTYGYKNT
+424 PASLTYAYKNT
-435 PDGQRVAQVLVD
+435 PNGQRVAQVLVD
-447 GFARAGITVV
+447 GFAKAGLTVV

-462 PKAFLD
+462 PKAYLD
-468 EVHRADSPYDLYE
+468 EVHRADSPYDLFE
-481 ETSSVDWPTPSTLV
+481 ETSSVDWPTPSTLI
-495 PFAFDGR
+495 PFSFDGR
-502 AGNDLNS
+502 AGGDVNS
-509 ARYRNPAVDKEID
+509 ARYRNPEVDKEID
-522 RINGIGE
+522 RINQIGE

-540 EQTVMKDVPVLPFA
+540 EQTVMKDLPVLPFA
-554 YPTANQ
+554 YPTTDQ
-560 LRGGNVGGA
+560 LRGSNVGGA

-580 AWLYLKS
+580 TWLYLKS